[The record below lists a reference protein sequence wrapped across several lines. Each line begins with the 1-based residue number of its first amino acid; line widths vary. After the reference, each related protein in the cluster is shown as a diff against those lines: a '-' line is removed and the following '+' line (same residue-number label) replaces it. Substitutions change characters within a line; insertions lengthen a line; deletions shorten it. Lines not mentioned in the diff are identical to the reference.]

1 MSDDPP
7 TRVYR
12 AKPVSERAAEPIGQ
26 VAPFQAFETQVESEI
41 ALLMQTFGVTYQEAR
56 AYIEKRGTVS
66 APAPPVVGPLSQE
79 LVSAVENPMGPGA
92 PPPPEVPPPALSEA
106 AVSNWYAGLSDS
118 DKDLLDLIL
127 GSPLYLVAASQQIGI
142 QGGSGT
148 SWLTSADGRTLAVPF
163 PIGGTFGRFL
173 ASPSIQPSQ
182 GNIGV
187 DTADGVQLNV
197 AGEMVVLGG
206 TVDIGNDITI
216 GAVAEGVT
224 VPVSGDVTVSGS
236 VEVSGGTVDIG
247 NDVTIG
253 AIAGGVTMPVSGSV
267 NADITNATL
276 TVEGTVDIGN
286 NVTIGAVAEGVVV
299 PISGSVNADITNST
313 LTVAGTVNIGNNVT
327 IGSVAG
333 GVTFDVSGTVN
344 ATIENASIDV
354 ATIGYGTE
362 SENTS
367 SSGWAGTTTIAEL
380 FKFTNPSNSGVR
392 WHIRQVT
399 SSYTTLGAV
408 TLNMDLFKLLNATNT
423 PRAII
428 STEALTFTGA
438 DSGHFY
444 TWSSEAP
451 PDMDG
456 KASFG
461 GDHIFAL
468 NTEIVLE
475 PGEAIQ
481 VSGVASVGNTIAG
494 VGAMDYYTEPL

>member
-1 MSDDPP
+1 
-7 TRVYR
+7 
-12 AKPVSERAAEPIGQ
+12 
-26 VAPFQAFETQVESEI
+26 
-41 ALLMQTFGVTYQEAR
+41 
-56 AYIEKRGTVS
+56 
-66 APAPPVVGPLSQE
+66 
-79 LVSAVENPMGPGA
+79 
-92 PPPPEVPPPALSEA
+92 
-106 AVSNWYAGLSDS
+106 
-118 DKDLLDLIL
+118 
-127 GSPLYLVAASQQIGI
+127 
-142 QGGSGT
+142 
-148 SWLTSADGRTLAVPF
+148 
-163 PIGGTFGRFL
+163 
-173 ASPSIQPSQ
+173 
-182 GNIGV
+182 
-187 DTADGVQLNV
+187 
-197 AGEMVVLGG
+197 
-206 TVDIGNDITI
+206 
-216 GAVAEGVT
+216 
-224 VPVSGDVTVSGS
+224 
-236 VEVSGGTVDIG
+236 
-247 NDVTIG
+247 
-253 AIAGGVTMPVSGSV
+253 
-267 NADITNATL
+267 
-276 TVEGTVDIGN
+276 
-286 NVTIGAVAEGVVV
+286 
-299 PISGSVNADITNST
+299 VNADITNST